1 MTHDTD
7 ADRAE
12 FEAWYIAGARKSVP
26 AFAEW
31 SEIELREGCMRPDSG
46 SYRIDYARIAW
57 DAWQAARRAPAVP
70 VPQIAEV
77 QDSLVAISAAIA
89 DQDDSA
95 AQSMLRD
102 LLSMLAAAPQPP
114 EADIDTQEIEHTRR
128 EAESLA
134 WNIFNRHF
142 SSDEHYASGRV
153 KFGLCDTLRGVL
165 SQIDNMVAGLVRAPL
180 AAHVQLPEP
189 VGCTTKPW
197 GVAWNTSQIEAGT
210 RLYTEQQVRQLL
222 AAHSIKEQST

>member
-1 MTHDTD
+1 MTHTTEQER
-7 ADRAE
+7 AD

-70 VPQIAEV
+70 VPQIDPVHGDCLPPIGSRVFIRHGRDDDAHACIVTGYYAWGDLNGSKHLHRVFVHLVYEGTDTKQARMLCDCYATAEE
-77 QDSLVAISAAIA
+77 A
-89 DQDDSA
+89 
-95 AQSMLRD
+95 
-102 LLSMLAAAPQPP
+102 LAAAPQPP
-114 EADIDTQEIEHTRR
+114 EADMGIPI
-128 EAESLA
+128 S
-134 WNIFNRHF
+134 
-142 SSDEHYASGRV
+142 
-153 KFGLCDTLRGVL
+153 
-165 SQIDNMVAGLVRAPL
+165 VAAPVR
-180 AAHVQLPEP
+180 LPEP

-210 RLYTEQQVRQLL
+210 KLYTEQQVRQLL
-222 AAHSIKEQST
+222 AAHGIKEQST

>member
-70 VPQIAEV
+70 VPDVTDAMREAAEEAYMPFG
-77 QDSLVAISAAIA
+77 DMGLAIQCA
-89 DQDDSA
+89 
-95 AQSMLRD
+95 
-102 LLSMLAAAPQPP
+102 LAAAPQPP